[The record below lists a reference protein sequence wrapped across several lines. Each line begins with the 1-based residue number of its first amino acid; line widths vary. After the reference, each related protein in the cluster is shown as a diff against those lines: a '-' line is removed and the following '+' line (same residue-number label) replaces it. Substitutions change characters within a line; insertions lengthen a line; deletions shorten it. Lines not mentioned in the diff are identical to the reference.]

1 MIAISIFSISKEGLR
16 GGGQTRMYGFV
27 PFKLMCWSIVSIFS
41 IFPIFRF
48 GMYRCCQCE
57 RFCVHVMHQM
67 EGFGSYDMTDDG
79 VMIRN
84 RNGSAHQNSKH
95 NMAELTSRIGIGMAL
110 APAAVRGLRGAP
122 LAWVRVRPRR
132 GGDRDRGLRVG
143 APPPLLLRLR
153 LRLLLR
159 LLEPERPLLLRLFV
173 TDTEAPPP
181 RTSAATSGARF
192 RCSRSRSP
200 AADVGVSGNG
210 MLLLVVVVV
219 ASGSSCR
226 RWRLLLLL
234 FVAPLRSVSRS
245 SSFSDGDSDSDSARV
260 TGRGSLWNRCCF
272 LSTSTSTSTSTAR
285 VLLQTASA
293 RRGKQFREFL
303 VRIDVIH

>member
-1 MIAISIFSISKEGLR
+1 MRA
-16 GGGQTRMYGFV
+16 V
-27 PFKLMCWSIVSIFS
+27 
-41 IFPIFRF
+41 
-48 GMYRCCQCE
+48 
-57 RFCVHVMHQM
+57 CVHVMHQM

-143 APPPLLLRLR
+143 APPLLLRLR

-192 RCSRSRSP
+192 RCSRSRSRSP

-272 LSTSTSTSTSTAR
+272 LSTSTSTAR
-285 VLLQTASA
+285 VLLASGQA
-293 RRGKQFREFL
+293 
-303 VRIDVIH
+303 IS